1 MPVVTIEWYEG
12 RSAEQKK
19 EIAEKLTEV
28 LSEVGKMPADQVWIR
43 FVDSP
48 KSDWAIGG
56 EIQGAVA
63 ADRVSHPY
71 GVKSPRPPSSPPWA
85 PGARPG

>member
-12 RSAEQKK
+12 RSPEQKK
-19 EIAEKLTEV
+19 ELAEKLTEL

-48 KSDWAIGG
+48 KSDWAMGG
-56 EIQGAVA
+56 QIQG
-63 ADRVSHPY
+63 D
-71 GVKSPRPPSSPPWA
+71 
-85 PGARPG
+85 

>member
-12 RSAEQKK
+12 RSAEQKR
-19 EIAEKLTEV
+19 EIAAKVTEAIA
-28 LSEVGKMPADQVWIR
+28 EVGETPADQVWIR

-56 EIQGAVA
+56 EIQGGAEGA
-63 ADRVSHPY
+63 L
-71 GVKSPRPPSSPPWA
+71 GPPE
-85 PGARPG
+85 